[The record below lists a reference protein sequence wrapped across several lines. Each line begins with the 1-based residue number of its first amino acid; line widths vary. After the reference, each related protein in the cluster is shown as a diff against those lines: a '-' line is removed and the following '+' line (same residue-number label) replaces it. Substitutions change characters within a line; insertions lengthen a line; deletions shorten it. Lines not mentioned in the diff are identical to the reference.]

1 MRLGNSIMYGVCSP
15 DRLGDRPGAARC
27 RQVLFLTLLLLCGTV
42 RQAAAQDVAIKTNG
56 LYWATTTPN
65 IGAEVA
71 LGTKWTVDLSA
82 AYNPWTFS
90 DGKKMRFWLVQPEV
104 RYWLCEKFEGHFVGA
119 HLHGAQY
126 FGGFKDKRYDGY
138 LVGGGVTYGYDW
150 ILSPHWNMEAAVGIG
165 YARLW
170 YDQTPRIPC
179 VKCRVRKYDN
189 YYGLTKAA
197 VSLIYI
203 F

>member
-1 MRLGNSIMYGVCSP
+1 MSLDNSLMHAMCALDRSGYRLRTV
-15 DRLGDRPGAARC
+15 RC
-27 RQVLFLTLLLLCGTV
+27 RQVLFLMLLLLCGSL
-42 RQAAAQDVAIKTNG
+42 RQATAQDVALKTNG
-56 LYWATTTPN
+56 LYWMATTPN
-65 IGAEVA
+65 IGVEVA
-71 LGTKWTVDLSA
+71 FNPKWTMELSA

-126 FGGFKDKRYDGY
+126 FGGFNEKRYDGY

-150 ILSPHWNMEAAVGIG
+150 ILSPHWNVEAAIGIG

-170 YDQTPRIPC
+170 YDRTPRIPC
-179 VKCRVRKYDN
+179 VKCRVREHEN

-197 VSLIYI
+197 ISLVYL